1 MGLNGA
7 TLTLLNVVVGQSA
20 TIFEL
25 LAGEDEALL
34 IRRDALLVLD
44 LRLHVVDRVRG
55 LDLQRDRLTG
65 ESLYEN
71 LIAERRGG
79 VDGVS
84 EIGVENKWKL
94 RRQRED
100 CGGAPGERYAPAWL
114 L

>member
-1 MGLNGA
+1 MERAL
-7 TLTLLNVVVGQSA
+7 LLNVVVRKRTA
-20 TIFEL
+20 ILEL
-25 LAGEDEALL
+25 LARKDEALL

-71 LIAERRGG
+71 LWVEERWRRWR
-79 VDGVS
+79 VS
-84 EIGVENKWKL
+84 DCGVENKWKL
-94 RRQRED
+94 RRQREE

>member
-1 MGLNGA
+1 MERRFHG
-7 TLTLLNVVVGQSA
+7 NVVVTQSA
-20 TIFEL
+20 AVLEL
-25 LAGEDEALL
+25 PAGEDEALL
-34 IRRDALLVLD
+34 VGRDALLVLD

-71 LIAERRGG
+71 LWVEEGRRRWR
-79 VDGVS
+79 VS
-84 EIGVENKWKL
+84 DCGVENKWKL